1 MFQRWKLMALAIL
14 SVTCTQ
20 GQAFERLDDN
30 EIYNDDDYLYPGWF
44 CEVCRNP
51 AEHPEDYAAF
61 AYNAY
66 FGEAAWAFGA
76 ELGIPFRVYNHE
88 AKWVVIWFDDFL
100 WDGVSLL
107 PNTMDI
113 RIRLET
119 GEIVTITVLQGG
131 PDLPVGEETSGTT
144 DPCSCDGG
152 GGESEGEED
161 NSEDAD
167 EAEEDYHWEE
177 PEYEGSVEIVDPDEN
192 GDFPE
197 WDEEI

>member
-1 MFQRWKLMALAIL
+1 MFQRWKLMALAIF
-14 SVTCTQ
+14 SVMCAQ

-30 EIYNDDDYLYPGWF
+30 EIYNDDDDFYPGWI
-44 CEVCRNP
+44 CEACRDP
-51 AEHPEDYAAF
+51 AEYPEDYAAF

-76 ELGIPFRVYNHE
+76 ELGIPFRVYSRE
-88 AKWVVIWFDDFL
+88 ATWVVIWFEDFL

-107 PNTMDI
+107 PNTMDV

-131 PDLPVGEETSGTT
+131 PDLPVGDETSGTT
-144 DPCSCDGG
+144 DPCSCGSGG
-152 GGESEGEED
+152 GASEDEED
-161 NSEDAD
+161 HSEYAD
-167 EAEEDYHWEE
+167 DAEEDFHWEE
-177 PEYEGSVEIVDPDEN
+177 PEYEGFVEIVDPDEN

-197 WDEEI
+197 WEVEL